1 MNREERSED
10 WPTGISMVEVQ
21 KIRRIPQRD
30 RKGICV
36 LREGNRK
43 ATEGVS
49 NYVTGCQQ
57 PKQGALATGLVN
69 ASGTLIGVV
78 SAEYGSRKLDWR

>member
-1 MNREERSED
+1 MNREERAED

-30 RKGICV
+30 TRGICV
-36 LREGNRK
+36 LQEGNGT

-49 NYVTGCQQ
+49 NYATGCQQ
-57 PKQGALATGLVN
+57 LKQGALATGLVN
-69 ASGTLIGVV
+69 ASGALIGVV
-78 SAEYGSRKLDWR
+78 SAEYGARKLDWR